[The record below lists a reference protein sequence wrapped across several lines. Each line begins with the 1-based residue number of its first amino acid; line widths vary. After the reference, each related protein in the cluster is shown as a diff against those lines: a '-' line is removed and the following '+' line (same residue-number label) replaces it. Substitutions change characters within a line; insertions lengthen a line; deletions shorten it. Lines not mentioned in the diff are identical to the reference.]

1 MRTSIPGDAPAFS
14 RTGKKTAAGTTDVD
28 DAAPSLP
35 GGPVARLPHLSAR
48 LAALPRRAGR
58 MAAWQAQAVAVALLL
73 LLAAATLWMWRGA
86 VAETHSIAQ
95 ERFDFK
101 LAEAQFAI
109 QQRLLA
115 YQQILRGGV
124 ALFAARGEVSR
135 GEWRDYV
142 HALQIERNFPGIQGI
157 GYVAVL
163 QPGQVAQHV
172 RKVRGEGFPD
182 YDIRPAGERP
192 EYAPIVY
199 MEPFDWR
206 NLRAFGHDM
215 HAEPALHAA
224 LLRARDSGLP
234 AASGKVRLAQETADG
249 VQSGFVLCLPVY
261 DAGRPVATPQQRHAA
276 LHGHVCS
283 PFRMRDLMQGILGPD
298 TLPDIRLQVF
308 DGGVS
313 ADSLMYDSLEGA
325 EAAAQASFGADRVF
339 EVDGRPWTLR
349 FAALPEFDASIDTQR
364 PRLVLASGLLVSVLL
379 SAVVWALLLNRRR
392 ARQLAAANGGLQA
405 EIDERTKL
413 AVELKR
419 ARHAAEAANQAKS
432 DFLANVSHELRT
444 PLTLILAPLEQLLAA
459 AAPGDG
465 WRTQLARAQRNALLL
480 MNRVND
486 ILDFSKA
493 EAGKFDV
500 RCQTTDLVQ
509 VVGVLAGDAAEAARQ
524 KGSTLTWQVD
534 PALTEVGLDLQHF
547 EKIALNLMGNA
558 IKFTPAQ
565 GTIQVHATVIDGT
578 SFEFSV
584 QDSGIGIAADKLPM
598 LFERFSQ
605 VDTSATRHYG
615 GTGIGLALVKELVAL
630 MGGTVGVES
639 EAARG
644 SRFFVRLPRGLAGAG
659 LPLHTPD
666 PAAGTAEAPPPC
678 PTQARLRQLR
688 LHDGAPLPAAGAA
701 PPADAAA
708 PPQESPADPPAPGP
722 RARVL
727 VVDDSPEMLAYISE
741 LLQDGCDVATAGDG
755 EQAWALLQRLP
766 ADLVVSDVMMPVLD
780 GFGLTAR
787 IKASACL
794 SHLPVILLTA
804 RGGTGA
810 SVSGLQTGA
819 DDYIAKPFSP
829 AELKARVHAA
839 LRMVR
844 VQAELRDKS
853 HQAGMAQIAT
863 NVLHN
868 VGNVLN
874 SVNVSAGLISGKL
887 LASKLPGLGKAVRL
901 MNDHAGD
908 LGRFM
913 ALDEKGRQLPI
924 YLDRLAQT
932 LAAEQQGMAEE
943 LSQLTK
949 GIDHIRE
956 IVATQQSYAGADR
969 VAEPVPIG
977 DLVDDALRMNIGALA
992 RHQVT
997 VVKQFA
1003 EVPLLSLD
1011 RHRMLLI
1018 LINLISNAK
1027 YAMDGMPDQEHQI
1040 TLQVDMSDDH
1050 TLRIRVADNGQGIAP
1065 GNMTRIFA
1073 HGFTTRKGGHGFG
1086 LHSCALAAKEMG
1098 GRLTAHSD
1106 GPGRGAA
1113 FVLEVPVQAA
1123 AVPA

>member
-1 MRTSIPGDAPAFS
+1 
-14 RTGKKTAAGTTDVD
+14 
-28 DAAPSLP
+28 
-35 GGPVARLPHLSAR
+35 VARLPHLSAR
-48 LAALPRRAGR
+48 LAAVPRLAGR
-58 MAAWQAQAVAVALLL
+58 MAAWQAQAQAVAVALLL

-115 YQQILRGGV
+115 YEQILRGGV
-124 ALFAARGEVSR
+124 ALFAARGQVSR

-172 RKVRGEGFPD
+172 RTVRAEGFPD

-224 LLRARDSGLP
+224 LQRARDSGLP

-261 DAGRPVATPQQRHAA
+261 DLARPAATPQQRHAA

-308 DGGVS
+308 DGSVA
-313 ADSLMYDSLEGA
+313 ADSLMYDSLDGA
-325 EAAAQASFGADRVF
+325 EAAARASFSADRVF

-349 FAALPEFDASIDTQR
+349 FAALPGFDASIDTQR

-500 RCQTTDLVQ
+500 RCQAADLVQ
-509 VVGVLAGDAAEAARQ
+509 VVGVLAGDAAVAARL

-534 PALTEVGLDLQHF
+534 PALAEVRLDLQHF

-598 LFERFSQ
+598 LFQRFSQ

-639 EAARG
+639 EAGRG
-644 SRFFVRLPRGLAGAG
+644 SRFFVRLPRGPAGAG
-659 LPLHTPD
+659 LALPAPD
-666 PAAGTAEAPPPC
+666 PTAGAAEAPPPC

-688 LHDGAPLPAAGAA
+688 LHESAPPAVAPA
-701 PPADAAA
+701 PPADTAA
-708 PPQESPADPPAPGP
+708 PPREAPANPPAAGP
-722 RARVL
+722 RSRVL

-741 LLQDGCDVATAGDG
+741 LLQDGCDVVTAGDG
-755 EQAWALLQRLP
+755 EQAWALLQRVP
-766 ADLVVSDVMMPVLD
+766 ADLIVSDVMMPVLD

-804 RGGTGA
+804 RGGADA

-863 NVLHN
+863 SVLHN

-874 SVNVSAGLISGKL
+874 SVNVSAGQIAGRLR
-887 LASKLPGLGKAVRL
+887 ASRLPGLEKATRL
-901 MNDHAGD
+901 MADHAGD
-908 LGRFM
+908 LGSFLSTDNRGRLLPEYLGGLAEAM
-913 ALDEKGRQLPI
+913 AADQCAVIDELG
-924 YLDRLAQT
+924 
-932 LAAEQQGMAEE
+932 
-943 LSQLTK
+943 QLTRS
-949 GIDHIRE
+949 IDHIKQ
-956 IVATQQSYAGADR
+956 IVATQQAYAGAGS
-969 VAEPVPIG
+969 VSEPVLVA
-977 DLVDDALRMNIGALA
+977 DLVEDALRMNGSAPQ
-992 RHQVT
+992 HDVT
-997 VVKQFA
+997 VVRELA
-1003 EVPLLSLD
+1003 GVPVLRLD
-1011 RHRMLLI
+1011 RHRLLLI
-1018 LINLISNAK
+1018 LVNLISNARH
-1027 YAMDGMPDQEHQI
+1027 AMDGMPGQTHRI
-1040 TLQVDMSDDH
+1040 TLQARLAGDGM
-1050 TLRIRVADNGQGIAP
+1050 LQIRVADNGEGIAP
-1065 GNMTRIFA
+1065 EHMARIFT
-1073 HGFTTRKGGHGFG
+1073 HGFTTRRQGHGFG
-1086 LHSCALAAKEMG
+1086 LHSCALAAGEMG
-1098 GRLTAHSD
+1098 GTLTAQSD
-1106 GPGRGAA
+1106 GPGHGAV
-1113 FVLEVPVQAA
+1113 FVLTIPAHPLQEVV
-1123 AVPA
+1123 

>member
-1 MRTSIPGDAPAFS
+1 MAH
-14 RTGKKTAAGTTDVD
+14 
-28 DAAPSLP
+28 LP
-35 GGPVARLPHLSAR
+35 RLSAR
-48 LAALPRRAGR
+48 LAALPRWAGR
-58 MAAWQAQAVAVALLL
+58 LAAWQAQAVAVALLL

-86 VAETHSIAQ
+86 VTETHSIAQ

-124 ALFAARGEVSR
+124 ALFAARGQVSR

-172 RKVRGEGFPD
+172 SKVRAEGFPD

-224 LLRARDSGLP
+224 LQRARDSGLP

-261 DAGRPVATPQQRHAA
+261 DLARPAATPQQRHAA

-308 DGGVS
+308 DGSVS

-325 EAAAQASFGADRVF
+325 ESATQASFGADRVF

-349 FAALPEFDASIDTQR
+349 FASLPGFDASIDTQR

-392 ARQLAAANGGLQA
+392 ARELAAANGGLQA

-493 EAGKFDV
+493 EAGRFDV
-500 RCQTTDLVQ
+500 RCQAADLVQ
-509 VVGVLAGDAAEAARQ
+509 VVGVLAGDAAVAARL
-524 KGSTLTWQVD
+524 KGSTLTWHVD
-534 PALTEVGLDLQHF
+534 PALSEVGLDVQHF

-565 GTIQVHATVIDGT
+565 GTIHVHAAVIDGT

-584 QDSGIGIAADKLPM
+584 QDTGIGIAPDKLPM

-639 EAARG
+639 EAGRG
-644 SRFFVRLPRGLAGAG
+644 SRFFVRLPRSLAGAG

-666 PAAGTAEAPPPC
+666 PAAGAAAAAPPC
-678 PTQARLRQLR
+678 PTQAMLRQLR
-688 LHDGAPLPAAGAA
+688 LQDGAPPPAAGSA
-701 PPADAAA
+701 PPADAPPREAATA
-708 PPQESPADPPAPGP
+708 PPRDAPTAPLRGGPANPPAPGP
-722 RARVL
+722 HSRVL

-741 LLQDGCDVATAGDG
+741 LLQDGCDVVTAGDG
-755 EQAWALLQRLP
+755 EQAWALLQRVP

-804 RGGTGA
+804 RGGTDA

-839 LRMVR
+839 LRMGR

-863 NVLHN
+863 SVLHN

-874 SVNVSAGLISGKL
+874 SVNISAGQIAGRLR
-887 LASKLPGLGKAVRL
+887 ASRLPGLQKATQL
-901 MNDHAGD
+901 MAEHADD
-908 LGRFM
+908 LGSFLRTDNRGRLLPEYLGGLAEAM
-913 ALDEKGRQLPI
+913 AADHSAVIDELG
-924 YLDRLAQT
+924 
-932 LAAEQQGMAEE
+932 
-943 LSQLTK
+943 QLTRS
-949 GIDHIRE
+949 IDHIKQ
-956 IVATQQSYAGADR
+956 IVATQQSYTGAGS
-969 VAEPVPIG
+969 VSEPVLVA
-977 DLVDDALRMNIGALA
+977 DLVDDALRMNGTTQHHDVA
-992 RHQVT
+992 
-997 VVKQFA
+997 VVRDVA
-1003 EVPLLSLD
+1003 GVPVLRLD
-1011 RHRMLLI
+1011 RHRLLLI
-1018 LINLISNAK
+1018 LVNLLSNARH
-1027 YAMDGMPDQEHQI
+1027 AMDALPGQAHRI
-1040 TLQVDMSDDH
+1040 TLQARLAEGGM
-1050 TLRIRVADNGQGIAP
+1050 LQICVADNGEGIAP
-1065 GNMTRIFA
+1065 EHMTRIFT
-1073 HGFTTRKGGHGFG
+1073 HGFTTRRDGHGFG
-1086 LHSCALAAKEMG
+1086 LHSCALAAAEMG
-1098 GRLTAHSD
+1098 GTLAAHSD

-1113 FVLEVPVQAA
+1113 FVLTIPAHPLLEVASDMGRRTP
-1123 AVPA
+1123 